1 MGCEGAIIHR
11 DLENREGRTPKTLG
25 FFSILALI
33 ALRVSCG
40 AAKGRAEAKA
50 DGLGVRDQELGV
62 EIRGRCREEVYSS
75 PTNR

>member
-25 FFSILALI
+25 FSRFFALAK
-33 ALRVSCG
+33 LRGSCG

-50 DGLGVRDQELGV
+50 DGLGVRGQELGV
-62 EIRGRCREEVYSS
+62 EIRGWCREEIYSS